1 MKNRISKI
9 IESNW
14 YQTILMLYILLV
26 AIIFLFSIDF
36 LRIRNFVFTEQGAN
50 QQFAKGSVVTAW
62 QKDGYRVGDRI
73 AYFYEQDK
81 EESVAVKKITEVG
94 GNVFVVGEKEAEK
107 ELVRGRLILGEFIF
121 KVPYLGYLISFFRTV
136 VGFWLLIWGPAIF
149 IMVMSALY
157 GWEQVK
163 FNK

>member
-14 YQTILMLYILLV
+14 YQIILMFYILLV

-36 LRIRNFVFTEQGAN
+36 LRIRNFVFTEKGAN
-50 QQFAKGSVVTAW
+50 QQFAKGLVVTAW
-62 QKDGYRVGDRI
+62 QKDGYELGDRI

-94 GNVFVVGEKEAEK
+94 GNVFVVGEKENER
-107 ELVRGRLILGEFIF
+107 ELIRGRLIMGEFIF
-121 KVPYLGYLISFFRTV
+121 KIPYLGYLISFFRTI

-157 GWEQVK
+157 GLEQVK
-163 FNK
+163 LNK

>member
-1 MKNRISKI
+1 MNNRISKI

-14 YQTILMLYILLV
+14 YQFILAFYVLLV
-26 AIIFLFSIDF
+26 AVIFLFSIDF

-50 QQFAKGSVVTAW
+50 QQFAKGSLVTAW
-62 QKDGYRVGDRI
+62 QKDGYGLGDKV
-73 AYFYEQDK
+73 AYFYEQAG
-81 EESVAVKKITEVG
+81 EESVAVKKITEYG
-94 GNVFVVGEKEAEK
+94 GNVFVVGEEEAEK

-136 VGFWLLIWGPAIF
+136 IGFWLLIWGPAVF

-157 GWEQVK
+157 GWEQIK
-163 FNK
+163 INK